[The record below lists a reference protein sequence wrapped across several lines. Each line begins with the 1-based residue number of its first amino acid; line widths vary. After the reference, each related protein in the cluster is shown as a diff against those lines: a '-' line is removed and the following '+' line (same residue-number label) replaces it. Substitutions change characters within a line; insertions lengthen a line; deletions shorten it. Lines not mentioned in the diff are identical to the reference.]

1 MADTPT
7 DVLVGAY
14 PDIDAAMKEF
24 DALAKL
30 VEDKKVK
37 MEAAILITH
46 AEDGSVNVEQTAD
59 HRGRKGVEWGGSVG
73 VLVGLAAP
81 PLLAVTAVGAAA
93 GGLIGKFVDKR
104 LETEMHDKIGEN
116 LPAGTAG
123 IIAAFDDSQRLAVE
137 QALPGA
143 LAKSIVQTDK
153 KGLKALKDGL
163 AEAMGKF
170 VPDRTVLPIP
180 DKNFGGTI
188 GRTIDQ
194 SVPDWTIIPGPKAPQ
209 DAPNVLLILI
219 DDAGFG
225 QPDTFGGP
233 GRHSEPDARRED
245 GSHLQPLPRGR
256 ALLAD
261 QGGDA
266 HRAQPASR
274 RHGLGRGV
282 PRPVPRLHGCRAEEL
297 RRRSRASSRRT
308 ATSPAASASGT

>member
-14 PDIDAAMKEF
+14 PGCETTTDVLVGGYPNIDEAMKDF

-30 VEDKKVK
+30 VEDKKVE

-46 AEDGSVNVEQTAD
+46 AEDGTVTVAQTAD
-59 HRGRKGVEWGGSVG
+59 HRGRKGVEWGGGVG

-81 PLLAVTAVGAAA
+81 PLLAVTAAGAVA
-93 GGLIGKFVDKR
+93 GGLVGKFVDKR

-116 LPAGTAG
+116 LPPGTAG

-143 LAKSIVQTDK
+143 LAKSVVQSDK

-180 DKNFGGTI
+180 DRNFGGTI

-194 SVPDWTIIPGPKAPQ
+194 SVAG
-209 DAPNVLLILI
+209 L
-219 DDAGFG
+219 DD
-225 QPDTFGGP
+225 
-233 GRHSEPDARRED
+233 HSRARR
-245 GSHLQPLPRGR
+245 P
-256 ALLAD
+256 
-261 QGGDA
+261 
-266 HRAQPASR
+266 
-274 RHGLGRGV
+274 
-282 PRPVPRLHGCRAEEL
+282 
-297 RRRSRASSRRT
+297 RRT
-308 ATSPAASASGT
+308 HRTSCSSSSTTPASASPTRSEGRSPRRT